1 MQNSKLFRILFN
13 FYLSFLI
20 SIFSFSIS
28 NAGVISDA
36 PNISELLFNILNFL
50 LQVFGI
56 IAIISLVVSGILYL
70 TSSGDES
77 RIRLAKKGMIYSIIG
92 ILVALSGVIIIKTIS
107 GFLK

>member
-1 MQNSKLFRILFN
+1 MQNSKLFRIFLN

-20 SIFSFSIS
+20 LIFSFSIS

-36 PNISELLFNILNFL
+36 PNVSELLFNILNFL

-56 IAIISLVVSGILYL
+56 IAIISLVISGILYL

-77 RIRLAKKGMIYSIIG
+77 RIRLAKKGIIYSIIG